1 MRQIEPTQI
10 LLNGELK
17 TASILDAQIISDD
30 LDSSCLFYWML
41 KEADIIVEDQV
52 GSGLILSDGNM
63 SISGQDYIN
72 WDGSNDFA
80 FSYMAQQLNVV
91 LL

>member
-1 MRQIEPTQI
+1 MRQIEPIEI
-10 LLNGELK
+10 LLNEEVK
-17 TASILDAQIISDD
+17 IASILDAQIISDD

-52 GSGLILSDGNM
+52 GSGLILSDGNIT
-63 SISGQDYIN
+63 ISGQDYIN
-72 WDGSNDFA
+72 WDGSNNFA
-80 FSYMAQQLNVV
+80 FNYIATELNVV

>member
-1 MRQIEPTQI
+1 MRQIEPIEI
-10 LLNGELK
+10 LLNEEVK
-17 TASILDAQIISDD
+17 IASILDAQIISDD

-52 GSGLILSDGNM
+52 GSGLILSDGNIT
-63 SISGQDYIN
+63 ISGQDYIN

-80 FSYMAQQLNVV
+80 FNYIATELNVV

>member
-1 MRQIEPTQI
+1 MRQIEPIEI
-10 LLNGELK
+10 LLNEEVK
-17 TASILDAQIISDD
+17 IASILDAQIISDD

-52 GSGLILSDGNM
+52 GSGLILSDGNIT
-63 SISGQDYIN
+63 ISGQDYIN

-80 FSYMAQQLNVV
+80 FNYIATGLNVV

>member
-1 MRQIEPTQI
+1 MRQIEPIEI
-10 LLNGELK
+10 LLNEEVK
-17 TASILDAQIISDD
+17 IASILDAQIISDD

-52 GSGLILSDGNM
+52 GSGLILSDGNI
-63 SISGQDYIN
+63 SITGQNYIN

-80 FSYMAQQLNVV
+80 FNYIAQQLNVV

>member
-1 MRQIEPTQI
+1 MRQIEPIEI
-10 LLNGELK
+10 LLNEEVK
-17 TASILDAQIISDD
+17 IASILDAQIISDD
-30 LDSSCLFYWML
+30 LDSSCLFYWIL

-52 GSGLILSDGNM
+52 GSGLILSDGHIT
-63 SISGQDYIN
+63 ISGQDYIN

-80 FSYMAQQLNVV
+80 FNYIATELNVV